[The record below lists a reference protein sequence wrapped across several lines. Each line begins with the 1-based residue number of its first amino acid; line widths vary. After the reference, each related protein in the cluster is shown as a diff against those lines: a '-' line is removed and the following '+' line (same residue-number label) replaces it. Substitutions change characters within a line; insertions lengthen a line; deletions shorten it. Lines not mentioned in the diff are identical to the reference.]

1 MKAVKAA
8 TKLAVISSSRM
19 LGALAET
26 ARLGA
31 KVVATVAEAMRM
43 ITRAEARGSTPCGD
57 ASIHGEGGE
66 GMMAGAEERA

>member
-8 TKLAVISSSRM
+8 TKLAVISSSRV

-26 ARLGA
+26 AGLRA
-31 KVVATVAEAMRM
+31 KGMATVAEAMRV
-43 ITRAEARGSTPCGD
+43 IARAEAEGNAACG
-57 ASIHGEGGE
+57 AESIRGEGGE